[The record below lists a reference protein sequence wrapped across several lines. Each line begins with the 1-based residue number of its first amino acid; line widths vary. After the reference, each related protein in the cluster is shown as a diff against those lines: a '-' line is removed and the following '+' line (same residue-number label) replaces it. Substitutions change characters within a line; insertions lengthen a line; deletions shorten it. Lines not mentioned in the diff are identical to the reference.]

1 MKYPYFRGLE
11 ADRYSFYRVPKALI
25 KVDLF
30 EKMSG
35 DAKLLYA
42 VLLDRMNLSLK
53 NGWQDENGNAY
64 IICTID
70 EIMDSIRCARQK
82 AVKLLDE
89 LEHEYQLI
97 ERRRQGLGKP
107 NLLYVKDLYADQS
120 YIKNGSMLDSDTA
133 NETGKTQE
141 DVEANAFAGLLLMP
155 DQLLSNQ
162 IDLFGIDKDDMDT
175 DSVLSLMDMFAIPYK
190 ATVLRLYE
198 SNCIK
203 RHKAEELF
211 RVTAE
216 DVAKRVELTGKAKR
230 WQLDGSGTESF
241 GTLLEKADYNTEH
254 DYLTE
259 SREKE
264 NWKYISE
271 LKKELG
277 MD

>member
-1 MKYPYFRGLE
+1 MEILRFPIHDEELWAMTF
-11 ADRYSFYRVPKALI
+11 
-25 KVDLF
+25 
-30 EKMSG
+30 
-35 DAKLLYA
+35 
-42 VLLDRMNLSLK
+42 LK
-53 NGWQDENGNAY
+53 NG
-64 IICTID
+64 TIFVCVN
-70 EIMDSIRCARQK
+70 S
-82 AVKLLDE
+82 E
-89 LEHEYQLI
+89 LALCKQFFAAAHE
-97 ERRRQGLGKP
+97 
-107 NLLYVKDLYADQS
+107 LYHIYCYVEDADQS
-120 YIKNGSMLDSDTA
+120 YIKNGSMLDSDTV

-162 IDLFGIDKDDMDT
+162 INLFGIDKDDMDT

-211 RVTAE
+211 CVTAE
-216 DVAKRVELTGKAKR
+216 DVEKRVELTGKAKR

-264 NWKYISE
+264 DWKYISE

>member
-1 MKYPYFRGLE
+1 MDIKKEYERWLE
-11 ADRYSFYRVPKALI
+11 NATADANVAAELKTL
-25 KVDLF
+25 DN
-30 EKMSG
+30 
-35 DAKLLYA
+35 AK
-42 VLLDRMNLSLK
+42 
-53 NGWQDENGNAY
+53 
-64 IICTID
+64 
-70 EIMDSIRCARQK
+70 
-82 AVKLLDE
+82 
-89 LEHEYQLI
+89 I
-97 ERRRQGLGKP
+97 E
-107 NLLYVKDLYADQS
+107 
-120 YIKNGSMLDSDTA
+120 
-133 NETGKTQE
+133 
-141 DVEANAFAGLLLMP
+141 
-155 DQLLSNQ
+155 
-162 IDLFGIDKDDMDT
+162 DKDDMDT

-211 RVTAE
+211 CVTAE
-216 DVAKRVELTGKAKR
+216 DVEKRVELTGKAKR

-264 NWKYISE
+264 DWKYISE

>member
-1 MKYPYFRGLE
+1 MR
-11 ADRYSFYRVPKALI
+11 A
-25 KVDLF
+25 
-30 EKMSG
+30 
-35 DAKLLYA
+35 
-42 VLLDRMNLSLK
+42 
-53 NGWQDENGNAY
+53 
-64 IICTID
+64 
-70 EIMDSIRCARQK
+70 
-82 AVKLLDE
+82 
-89 LEHEYQLI
+89 
-97 ERRRQGLGKP
+97 
-107 NLLYVKDLYADQS
+107 
-120 YIKNGSMLDSDTA
+120 
-133 NETGKTQE
+133 
-141 DVEANAFAGLLLMP
+141 
-155 DQLLSNQ
+155 
-162 IDLFGIDKDDMDT
+162 IDKDDMDT

-211 RVTAE
+211 CVTAE
-216 DVAKRVELTGKAKR
+216 DVEKRVELTGKAKR

-264 NWKYISE
+264 DWKYISE